1 MSGISSPGKI
11 VVEKSYY
18 TNDIDESVA
27 DITYVGKQDE
37 TGKWFILKIDE
48 SGVTTECKY
57 ASQTNNATV
66 EVYSVGWTN
75 RVALTYGT
83 YDEAF

>member
-1 MSGISSPGKI
+1 MSGITPASKI
-11 VVEKSYY
+11 IEEKSFY
-18 TNDIDESVA
+18 TNDIDESVT
-27 DITYVGKQDE
+27 DITYVGKENE
-37 TGKWFILKIDE
+37 TGKWFVMKIDE

-66 EVYSVGWTN
+66 SVYSVGWTN
-75 RVALTYGT
+75 RATLTYGT